1 MSLLLVLSPNLKT
14 SSMKASRLLAEL
26 GVRFETLLLNLPV
39 EMEEELME
47 LARGSLSADEFV
59 DEARRRRVIPEP
71 VGAWEYSA
79 RPMLEALPRIEEK
92 FPGLSARCYGSS
104 EHEFASVNAAVRIA
118 KLTLRTVLRG
128 SVEVEEWRE
137 TLLHSLE
144 ENREA
149 REVEAEAIMERV
161 GRSSVCV
168 SDMGGRGLR
177 KSLKSSGI
185 LVKIQY
191 VSLKSSGI
199 LVKIQYVEKPYHF
212 TPLMV
217 LERMMARG
225 PVEDEEVERLIRS
238 HLEYIKSYVYRFDN
252 RDRAYYE
259 WAYDNVPWLRK
270 KIQKAEIAAIDS
282 IIHRNY
288 ANNGEWVKD

>member
-1 MSLLLVLSPNLKT
+1 MSLFLVLSPNLKT
-14 SSMKASRLLAEL
+14 SSMKASRLLEDI
-26 GVRFETLLLNLPV
+26 GGRFETLLLNLPV

-71 VGAWEYSA
+71 MGAWEYSV
-79 RPMLEALPRIEEK
+79 RPILEALPRIEGK
-92 FPGLSARCYGSS
+92 FPGLSARCYGNS
-104 EHEFASVNAAVRIA
+104 EREFASVNAALRIA

-191 VSLKSSGI
+191 V
-199 LVKIQYVEKPYHF
+199 EKPYHF

-225 PVEDEEVERLIRS
+225 PVEDEEVERLVRS
-238 HLEYIKSYVYRFDN
+238 HLEYIRSYVYRFDN

-259 WAYDNVPWLRK
+259 WAYDNVPWLRN
-270 KIQKAEIAAIDS
+270 KIEKEEIAAIDS

-288 ANNGEWVKD
+288 ANDGEWVKD

>member
-1 MSLLLVLSPNLKT
+1 MMSLLLVLSPNLKT
-14 SSMKASRLLAEL
+14 SSMKASRLLEDI

-79 RPMLEALPRIEEK
+79 RPILEALPRIEGK

-104 EHEFASVNAAVRIA
+104 EREFASVNAAVRIA

-191 VSLKSSGI
+191 V
-199 LVKIQYVEKPYHF
+199 EKPYYF

-217 LERMMARG
+217 LERMMVRG
-225 PVEDEEVERLIRS
+225 LVEDEEVERLIRS
-238 HLEYIKSYVYRFDN
+238 HLEYIRSYVYRFDN

-259 WAYDNVPWLRK
+259 WAYDKVPWLRK
-270 KIQKAEIAAIDS
+270 KIEKEEIAAIDS

-288 ANNGEWVKD
+288 VNDGEWVKD